1 MGYIICEEC
10 GGYYE
15 LQSGEFADDFENCQ
29 CGGNLKLVED
39 SFLKSG
45 PENNTRF
52 VCSNC
57 LEENEAGLYCS
68 NCGGR
73 LISIN
78 NKNNETKSG
87 SSYDMDHIERL
98 ARNSKNASGNYKNN
112 YSNNEIDSYNEPK
125 DILERI
131 SWLGVIVGV
140 LFFVITAIITVLGLV
155 LIVFGEYGSGSV
167 FVYYSPGILLSA
179 VIYILLLI
187 IIAIISGALAS
198 LISKSRDFKDGALN
212 GGLVGVIFS
221 LLLGIIGGSLSG
233 LFIGI
238 FFYGG
243 LAAFGGA
250 LGVFLRRKLDK

>member
-39 SFLKSG
+39 SFLKSE
-45 PENNTRF
+45 PEIKARF

-68 NCGGR
+68 SCGGR

-87 SSYDMDHIERL
+87 MSYDMDHIERL
-98 ARNSKNASGNYKNN
+98 ARKSKNAS
-112 YSNNEIDSYNEPK
+112 SNRRPNTNISSPK
-125 DILERI
+125 ELEHFLDRI
-131 SWLGVIVGV
+131 SWLGVIVGIV
-140 LFFVITAIITVLGLV
+140 FFVIATQITALGLV
-155 LIVFGEYGSGSV
+155 MIVVGEYSYSYSYSSSGM
-167 FVYYSPGILLSA
+167 LLS
-179 VIYILLLI
+179 VGLFILLI
-187 IIAIISGALAS
+187 IFIAIISGALAS

-212 GGLVGVIFS
+212 GGLVGVIVS
-221 LLLGIIGGSLSG
+221 LLFGIYGGSFSG

-238 FFYGG
+238 LFFGG
-243 LAAFGGA
+243 LTAFGGA
-250 LGVFLRRKLDK
+250 LGIFLRRKLDI